1 MEDQRFFVQIAR
13 SRINFIFILKF
24 SFLISF
30 SAFAEDFVYGLE
42 DIPVYKNMKYVE
54 NSNVLF
60 DKIDGRFV
68 SSEMIGKYE
77 IKEIQIFYNSVLP
90 NLGWEKVDENIFERG
105 TEFLEIKLKSR
116 GPPSV
121 VQFSIYPK

>member
-1 MEDQRFFVQIAR
+1 M
-13 SRINFIFILKF
+13 LK
-24 SFLISF
+24 
-30 SAFAEDFVYGLE
+30 
-42 DIPVYKNMKYVE
+42 

-90 NLGWEKVDENIFERG
+90 NLGW
-105 TEFLEIKLKSR
+105 KSWR
-116 GPPSV
+116 YLSV
-121 VQFSIYPK
+121 VPNS

>member
-30 SAFAEDFVYGLE
+30 LAFAEDFVYGLE

-90 NLGWEKVDENIFERG
+90 NLGRG
-105 TEFLEIKLKSR
+105 KKLTR
-116 GPPSV
+116 TYLSV
-121 VQFSIYPK
+121 VPNS

>member
-1 MEDQRFFVQIAR
+1 
-13 SRINFIFILKF
+13 
-24 SFLISF
+24 
-30 SAFAEDFVYGLE
+30 
-42 DIPVYKNMKYVE
+42 MKYVE

-90 NLGWEKVDENIFERG
+90 NLGGK
-105 TEFLEIKLKSR
+105 KLTR
-116 GPPSV
+116 TYLSV
-121 VQFSIYPK
+121 VPNS

>member
-30 SAFAEDFVYGLE
+30 LAFAEDFVYGLE
-42 DIPVYKNMKYVE
+42 DIPVYKNMRYVE

-68 SSEMIGKYE
+68 SSEMVGKYE
-77 IKEIQIFYNSVLP
+77 IKEIKIFYNSVLP
-90 NLGWEKVDENIFERG
+90 NLGWEKVEENIFERG
-105 TEFLEIKLKSR
+105 TEFLEIKLESAE
-116 GPPSV
+116 SLST